1 MKKTLIAAGI
11 AAVVAAPAFADVK
24 ISGVVEQAFTATEN
38 GDFVGSSDNAVAFSA
53 SEDLG
58 NGLSAFAKIMLD
70 VDNGTTNHKDEV
82 VGLKGSFGTF
92 VTGRM
97 EDFTRSKLAAK
108 MTFAGAAGAGG
119 DGATTVEGR
128 MNRGANRADGAIAYI
143 TPTVNGLHAGVA
155 SYSDNSQDVA
165 VFYDNGPLSLAV
177 SHEMVDTGSASGTND
192 TTMMAASYSMGDLK
206 GTIVRAKYE
215 ADGAAD
221 GVDMAYRVD
230 YKMGN
235 NTVSVAYLDNEST
248 SGANDGSVT
257 QAELVHNFSKQTAAY
272 VSYVSVDEET
282 ATDADSLTFGM
293 IHKF

>member
-24 ISGVVEQAFTATEN
+24 ISGVVEQAFVATEN
-38 GDFVGSSDNAVAFSA
+38 GDFVGSSDNSLAFAA

-58 NGLSAFAKIMLD
+58 NGLSAFAKIVLD
-70 VDNGTTNHKDEV
+70 TDGDTTKDEV

-97 EDFTRSKLAAK
+97 EDFTRSKLASK
-108 MTFAGAAGAGG
+108 MTFVGAAGAGG

-128 MNRGANRADGAIAYI
+128 MNRGAGRADGAIAYV

-177 SHEMVDTGSASGTND
+177 SHEMLDTGSASGTND
-192 TTMMAASYSMGDLK
+192 TTLMAASYSMGDLK

-221 GVDMAYRVD
+221 GVDMAYRID

-235 NTVSVAYLDNEST
+235 NTVSVAYLDNET
-248 SGANDGSVT
+248 AAGANDGSVT
-257 QAELVHNFSKQTAAY
+257 QAELVHKFSKQTAAY

-282 ATDADSLTFGM
+282 ATDTDSVTFGM
-293 IHKF
+293 YHKF